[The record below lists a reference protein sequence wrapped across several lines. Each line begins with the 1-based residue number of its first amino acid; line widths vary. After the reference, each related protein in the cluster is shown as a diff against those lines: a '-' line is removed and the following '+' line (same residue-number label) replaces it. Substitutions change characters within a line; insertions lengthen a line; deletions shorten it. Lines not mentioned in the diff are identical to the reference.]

1 MLDLN
6 QDTMTVQSFIFDY
19 FNEVRVFDRDG
30 ENWFVAIDICRIL
43 GFTNPWNAVSILDE
57 DEKDYV
63 GISDAMNRIRQTLII
78 SEPGLYKL
86 IGRSRKPEA
95 KEFDR
100 WVRHEVL
107 PTLRRDGMFH
117 EFPILSEYGS
127 NPTEAMQNIEDT
139 LKTRSQKIASL
150 HEDNTMLKAQVKALN
165 SKAGYYNKTLYSDSF
180 NTATNIASDY
190 GITAYEFNR
199 LLANLGIQYKS
210 GNRWYLSRKY
220 VGCGY
225 TTVRT
230 THDENGNEIEF
241 MAWTNIGLIFIQEVL
256 YEYYGMVPRSQV
268 PPWDFVVPEEYEE

>member
-1 MLDLN
+1 MKGR
-6 QDTMTVQSFIFDY
+6 FIMFSIQNF
-19 FNEVRVFDRDG
+19 FNNTFGFAVRGALINGVPYVSGSDVAKCLGYNNTNKAVRQHVFD
-30 ENWFVAIDICRIL
+30 EYK
-43 GFTNPWNAVSILDE
+43 NASPIWA
-57 DEKDYV
+57 
-63 GISDAMNRIRQTLII
+63 GIPNMVFI
-78 SEPGLYKL
+78 SEPGIYQL
-86 IGRSRKPEA
+86 IFSSKMPKA
-95 KEFDR
+95 LDFQR
-100 WVRHEVL
+100 WVFEEVL
-107 PTLRRDGMFH
+107 PKLRQD
-117 EFPILSEYGS
+117 EIAE
-127 NPTEAMQNIEDT
+127 
-139 LKTRSQKIASL
+139 LK
-150 HEDNTMLKAQVKALN
+150 EDNTMLRAQVKALN

-268 PPWDFVVPEEYEE
+268 PPWDFVVPEEYEEDGVGNSDAMKKEE